1 MKYQDLVIKDGKF
14 IGEFEKMY
22 QKFDDPWNQSSPDI
36 LNNSFSR
43 QAVINYIKK
52 FNIKTVVEFGC
63 GLGHTSN
70 LIINKCDD
78 LSLIGVDITKTAI
91 EKARINFPSIEF
103 KNDNILNINDY
114 SATQCIFLSEIL
126 WYILKDSTIDKV
138 FTVLKKNFK
147 GKYLIIQ
154 QTFYKGQQR
163 YGLDYFSNLDE
174 LIRFCPFELLSK
186 VICDYSSKN
195 SYDTT
200 TIFKI

>member
-22 QKFDDPWNQSSPDI
+22 QKFDDPWNQSSSDI
-36 LNNSFSR
+36 LYNSFSR
-43 QAVINYIKK
+43 QAVINYIQK
-52 FNIKTVVEFGC
+52 FNIKSIVEFGC
-63 GLGHTSN
+63 GLGQTSN
-70 LIINKCDD
+70 LILNSCDD
-78 LSLIGVDITKTAI
+78 LSLIGVDISETAI

-103 KNDNILNINDY
+103 KTDNILNINDY
-114 SATQCIFLSEIL
+114 SGTQCIFLSEIL

-138 FTVLKKNFK
+138 FKELKKNFK

-154 QTFYKGQQR
+154 QTFYKGQQT

-174 LIRFCPFELLSK
+174 LIRFCHFELLSK
-186 VICDYSSKN
+186 AICDYSSKN
-195 SYDTT
+195 AYETT